1 MKSFLFS
8 LCLLPIT
15 ATAANINHNNSIA
28 CISEESSLKGRHREY
43 DANKNS
49 EQAQS
54 RFSAWL
60 LAENFSDQKSKVKF
74 IWKPKTGKGP
84 AMEILTTDKAHNL
97 IQVRS
102 QTRHSLIVVSSA
114 SNPFSTE
121 SWTFAFNFQVETM
134 IATRVQSNIAAV
146 KGEVITYNCQFDRL
160 ITSGITTRNIFSTTQ
175 MSQLE
180 QNQALIHDKLIQ

>member
-1 MKSFLFS
+1 MKWLFIS
-8 LCLLPIT
+8 LYLLPMVS
-15 ATAANINHNNSIA
+15 TAANINQNNSIA

-43 DANKNS
+43 DADKNS
-49 EQAQS
+49 EQAKS

-60 LAENFSDQKSKVKF
+60 LAENFNDQKSKVKF
-74 IWKPKTGKGP
+74 IWKPKTEKGP
-84 AMEILTTDKAHNL
+84 DIEIFTTDKAHNL

-121 SWTFAFNFQVETM
+121 SWTFVFNFQVETM

-146 KGEVITYNCQFDRL
+146 KGEVITYNCQFDSL
-160 ITSGITTRNIFSTTQ
+160 MTSSNFAPDIT
-175 MSQLE
+175 
-180 QNQALIHDKLIQ
+180 A